1 MLTNL
6 LKFIL
11 GFVLALAVLLG
22 TSLTVA
28 LYFVN
33 RTAVS
38 PSKPIFANDNP
49 SSQPKKP
56 KTSPKPQS
64 KKSATPTPKPT
75 PKPTETPTETPT
87 PTPKPTPPNA
97 YTGNITWAEGLSM
110 RSEPNTNSP
119 TIGGVGGDKKVIVL
133 EESDDKKWQKI
144 RIADTDQEG
153 WVKAGN
159 IQRSE
164 Q

>member
-1 MLTNL
+1 MLTNVV
-6 LKFIL
+6 KFIL
-11 GFVLALAVLLG
+11 GVFLALAVLLG
-22 TSLTVA
+22 TGLTVA

-38 PSKPIFANDNP
+38 PPKPMFANDNP
-49 SSQPKKP
+49 SSQAKKP
-56 KTSPKPQS
+56 KTTPKPQS
-64 KKSATPTPKPT
+64 KKSATPTPKSTPT
-75 PKPTETPTETPT
+75 SIEKLETPTETPT
-87 PTPKPTPPNA
+87 PKPIPPNA
-97 YTGNITWAEGLSM
+97 YTGNVTWPEGLSI
-110 RSEPNTNSP
+110 RSEPNSSSP
-119 TIGGVGGDKKVIVL
+119 SIGGVGGNKKVIVL

-164 Q
+164 

>member
-22 TSLTVA
+22 TGLTVA

-33 RTAVS
+33 RTVVS
-38 PSKPIFANDNP
+38 PSKPIFANDHP

-119 TIGGVGGDKKVIVL
+119 TIGGVGGNKKVIVL

>member
-1 MLTNL
+1 M
-6 LKFIL
+6 
-11 GFVLALAVLLG
+11 
-22 TSLTVA
+22 TVA

-75 PKPTETPTETPT
+75 PKPTETPT

-119 TIGGVGGDKKVIVL
+119 TIGGVGGNKKVIVL

>member
-6 LKFIL
+6 IKFIL
-11 GFVLALAVLLG
+11 GVFLAVAVLLATG
-22 TSLTVA
+22 LTVA

-38 PSKPIFANDNP
+38 PPKPMFANDYPASDAKN
-49 SSQPKKP
+49 P

-64 KKSATPTPKPT
+64 QKSATPTPEPT
-75 PKPTETPTETPT
+75 PTPTETPTETPI
-87 PTPKPTPPNA
+87 PPNA
-97 YTGNITWAEGLSM
+97 YKGNVTWPEGLSM
-110 RSEPNTNSP
+110 RSEPNANSP
-119 TIGGVGGDKKVIVL
+119 AIGGVAGNKKVIVL

-159 IQRSE
+159 IQRSA

>member
-119 TIGGVGGDKKVIVL
+119 TIGGVGGNKKVIVL

>member
-22 TSLTVA
+22 TGLTVA

-33 RTAVS
+33 RTVVS
-38 PSKPIFANDNP
+38 PSKPIFANDHP

-75 PKPTETPTETPT
+75 PKPTETPT

-119 TIGGVGGDKKVIVL
+119 TIGGVGGNKKVIVL

-144 RIADTDQEG
+144 RIVDTDQEG

>member
-75 PKPTETPTETPT
+75 PKPTETPT

-119 TIGGVGGDKKVIVL
+119 TIGGVGGNKKVIVL

>member
-11 GFVLALAVLLG
+11 GVFLALVVLLG
-22 TSLTVA
+22 TGLTVA

-38 PSKPIFANDNP
+38 PPKPIFANDYP

-56 KTSPKPQS
+56 NTTPKPQPQ
-64 KKSATPTPKPT
+64 KSATPTPEPT
-75 PKPTETPTETPT
+75 PTPTQTPTQTPT
-87 PTPKPTPPNA
+87 PTPKPLPPNA
-97 YTGNITWAEGLSM
+97 YKGNVIWNEGLSM
-110 RSEPNTNSP
+110 RSEPDANSP
-119 TIGGVGGDKKVIVL
+119 SVGGVAANKKVIIL
-133 EESDDKKWQKI
+133 EESDDRKWQKI
-144 RIADTDQEG
+144 RIPDTDQEG

-159 IQRSE
+159 IERSE
-164 Q
+164 